1 MVCST
6 VPQGHA
12 ASMDLQDSIAKD
24 LNEFRLHAKCLL
36 ANEIESLKD

>member
-24 LNEFRLHAKCLL
+24 FNESDYVQ
-36 ANEIESLKD
+36 NV